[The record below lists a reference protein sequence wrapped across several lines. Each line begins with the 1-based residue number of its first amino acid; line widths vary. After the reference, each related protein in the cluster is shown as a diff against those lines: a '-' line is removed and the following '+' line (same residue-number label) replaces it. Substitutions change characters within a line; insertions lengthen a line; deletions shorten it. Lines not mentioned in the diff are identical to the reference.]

1 MKYFINFLKAF
12 IIGVVIVCSCFSVK
26 FKYKSN
32 KESYKFIVKNSDIIT
47 ITSTFDISQPEYIKR
62 VLKNITVTSYNNHEN
77 QTDNTPNITATN
89 RPVREGIVAVSRDLI
104 KNGLIHYGDLV
115 YIDCFEKWFIAEDT
129 MNQRFE
135 KRLDVFLFD
144 KKESLKI
151 NKKCNIEILHY
162 TR

>member
-1 MKYFINFLKAF
+1 MKYLINFLKSF
-12 IIGVVIVCSCFSVK
+12 IVGIVIAYSFIGVKLVF
-26 FKYKSN
+26 KSN
-32 KESYKFIVKNSDIIT
+32 KESNKFIVKNNDIIT
-47 ITSTFDISQPEYIKR
+47 ITSTFDISQSEYIKR
-62 VLKNITVTSYNNHEN
+62 VLKDITVTSYNNHEN

-89 RPVREGIVAVSRDLI
+89 RPVREGMVATSRDLI

-115 YIDCFEKWFIAEDT
+115 YIDCFEKWFIVEDT

>member
-12 IIGVVIVCSCFSVK
+12 IIGVVIVCGCLGVK
-26 FKYKSN
+26 FKYKSD
-32 KESYKFIVKNSDIIT
+32 KELHKLTVKNSDIIT